1 MKQFTY
7 VVYDEKG
14 VMQEDSLWAESIEEV
29 KLKLVYRGWKII
41 RIEVIKGR
49 KQTKRSWAY
58 KDVVEFSYRM
68 NLLLEAGISIR
79 RVMQFLSTRP
89 SKQIPYA
96 LINESIQ
103 QGHPL
108 SQVLE
113 RTNFPLIGQ
122 ALLCA
127 GEAAG
132 TVGQSFQQVK
142 YYYEKQLEWKR
153 QLWSAAT
160 YPLFLLALMLIFL
173 GVAIGFIIPSFKKV
187 LLSMNVPLPWITK
200 CLFQIG
206 DFVTNHLALCV
217 MVPILLILGVV
228 GLVSRPSIKYWLA
241 KTCWQWGAQHEWFDA
256 FFLTRMTEIWAILLE
271 SGVSMTEL
279 LRLSEHL
286 WGNAYATE
294 LQQVVAQKVKDGASF
309 SKALQSVGLGNE
321 FLWELLLMGEESGS
335 MVDMLL
341 HCSQYYEQLTKRYM
355 YKIQQLMEPLMISLM
370 GIGVAVLVMAVMLPM
385 FNSVTAI
392 QGM

>member
-14 VMQEDSLWAESIEEV
+14 GMQEDSLWAESVEEV

-41 RIEVIKGR
+41 RIESA
-49 KQTKRSWAY
+49 KQSNHKRRHWSY

-89 SKQIPYA
+89 SKHIPYA

-103 QGHPL
+103 QGHQL
-108 SQVLE
+108 SVVLE
-113 RTNFPLIGQ
+113 GTGFPLIGQ
-122 ALLCA
+122 ALICA

-132 TVGQSFQQVK
+132 TVGQSFKQVK
-142 YYYEKQLEWKR
+142 SYYEKQLAWRR
-153 QLWSAAT
+153 QLWGAAT
-160 YPLFLLALMLIFL
+160 YPLFLFALMMVFL
-173 GVAIGFIIPSFKKV
+173 AVAIGFIIPSFKKV

-200 CLFQIG
+200 VLFQLG
-206 DFVTNHLALCV
+206 DFISAHLLLC
-217 MVPILLILGVV
+217 LLGPL
-228 GLVSRPSIKYWLA
+228 LVLLLSSMIFRRPAMKSRLA
-241 KTCWQWGAQHEWFDA
+241 KMFWQWGAHHEWFDA
-256 FFLTRMTEIWAILLE
+256 FFLARMTEIWAILLE

-279 LRLSEHL
+279 LRLSENL
-286 WGNAYATE
+286 WGNSYATS
-294 LQQVVAQKVKDGASF
+294 LQKKVAQQVKEGASF
-309 SKALQSVGLGNE
+309 SNALKLVGLGNE

-341 HCSQYYEQLTKRYM
+341 HCSQYYEQITKRYM
-355 YKIQQLMEPLMISLM
+355 HKAQQLMEPLMISLM
-370 GIGVAVLVMAVMLPM
+370 GIGVAILVLAVMLPM